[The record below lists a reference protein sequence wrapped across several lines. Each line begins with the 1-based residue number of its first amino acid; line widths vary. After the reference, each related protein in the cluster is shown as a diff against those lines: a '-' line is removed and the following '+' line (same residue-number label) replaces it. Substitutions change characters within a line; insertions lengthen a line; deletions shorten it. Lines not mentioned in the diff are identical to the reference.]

1 MIRELTKS
9 ALSFSWALSMLG
21 IKQAMS
27 LGRPGQQQ
35 VTGDLFAPLTDAAVG
50 QLDESMK
57 NIYSSGSKLQSR
69 LIDMAFLPI
78 SPANWTPGR
87 PEGKESQTTTGP
99 AAPTRQATGGLDA
112 AVFWMNPLTWFDPR
126 NWDTMRSMAG
136 CGRPSGGCSSQPSGQ
151 PSGGAAGGGSP
162 TGWGPMPG

>member
-27 LGRPGQQQ
+27 LGRPGQQR
-35 VTGDLFAPLTDAAVG
+35 VTSDLFAPLTDAAVG

-69 LIDMAFLPI
+69 LIDMAFLPL
-78 SPANWTPGR
+78 SPANWTVGR
-87 PEGKESQTTTGP
+87 PEGKESQPTTGP
-99 AAPTRQATGGLDA
+99 ATPTGHATGGVDA
-112 AVFWMNPLTWFDPR
+112 TIFWMNPLTWFNPR
-126 NWDTMRSMAG
+126 NWDAMRSMAG
-136 CGRPSGGCSSQPSGQ
+136 CGQSGGGCSSQPSNH
-151 PSGGAAGGGSP
+151 PSAGATNSGSP